1 MARKTPYTNFHD
13 LNLDWIIKRIKNVYN
28 DENPP
33 PYPVKSVNGQTGDV
47 HLTGDDIPV
56 SPNDT
61 TPVSVELDSKYTKP
75 ASGIPASDLAPG
87 VIPDPTSI
95 IDDTA
100 GAQVYNKTW
109 SAHKLFQME
118 AEIVDLENDKQ
129 DAPAS
134 AGTAG
139 QVLGLNNNLDPVWLT
154 PSGGGGD
161 VQDVQID
168 GTSIVNQGTANIP
181 IAGANRLGVVKV
193 TQGTYGLGLQNG
205 QLEVYGPSDA
215 VIKTGRNQY
224 RPITPSNQDKAV
236 FYGLAKIAGYDL
248 SSVTVTPGTYT
259 QEAINAILSMLGV
272 YTSILSPSG
281 NTHTLLPCPVTYA
294 FGEKSELTVTVTAT
308 SEYYF
313 SFSSPAGTACNL
325 SILGITGT
333 AGDTVEAGK
342 YYEVSVWNGIAYIKN
357 VVVTVG

>member
-33 PYPVKSVNGQTGDV
+33 PYPVKSVNGQTGNV
-47 HLTGDDIPV
+47 HLTGDDVTV
-56 SPNDT
+56 SPNNN
-61 TPVSVELDSKYTKP
+61 TPISTELAGKYTKP
-75 ASGIPASDLAPG
+75 SGGIPASDLAPG
-87 VIPDPTSI
+87 VIPDPTSV
-95 IDDTA
+95 IDDNA
-100 GAQVYNKTW
+100 GAGVYNKTW
-109 SAHKLFQME
+109 SAHKLFQLE
-118 AEIVDLENDKQ
+118 AETVDLENDKQ

-139 QVLGLNNNLDPVWLT
+139 QVLGLNSNLDPIWVT
-154 PSGGGGD
+154 PSSGD
-161 VQDVQID
+161 VEDVRIS
-168 GTSIVNQGTANIP
+168 GTSIVNQGIANIP
-181 IAGANRLGVVKV
+181 LLDTGIFGLLTAMES
-193 TQGTYGLGLQNG
+193 YGLSVITAGILGLSKATDLQ
-205 QLEVYGPSDA
+205 
-215 VIKTGRNQY
+215 IKQGSHNY
-224 RPITPSNQDKAV
+224 KPIVPANQDKAV
-236 FYGLAKIAGYDL
+236 FYGLAKAAGIDL
-248 SSVTVTPGTYT
+248 AASSVTFGTYPDSV
-259 QEAINAILSMLGV
+259 INAILTMLGV
-272 YTSILSPSG
+272 YTKILAPSG
-281 NTHTLLPCPVTYA
+281 NTHTLLPCPNTYA
-294 FGEKSELTVTVTAT
+294 FGEKSELTITVTAN